1 MTKLII
7 YDNKAD
13 SFICI
18 DDMQRPLP
26 FAPFCAPPLHSFLR
40 LCHAETV
47 WTDRRAIEAL
57 DATSRTWGAPLDA
70 RLAFKCFSPAAA
82 PSPRMLGLTLKL
94 NLAGLNPSERCELKR
109 LMISMNDFEKVSES
123 YESAGVL
130 TATKRISCSCGTP
143 LCFPEASVGSRGVYA
158 LLLQSALAANP
169 AALRE
174 RCRAPMWRHHCVP
187 QKNSASKAVRVSTAA
202 CLKASSAAK
211 TYA

>member
-40 LCHAETV
+40 LCHAKTV

-57 DATSRTWGAPLDA
+57 DAASRTWGAPLDA
-70 RLAFKCFSPAAA
+70 RLAFKCFSPAAV
-82 PSPRMLGLTLKL
+82 PSPQMLGLTLKL
-94 NLAGLNPSERCELKR
+94 NLSGLTPSERCELKR
-109 LMISMNDFEKVSES
+109 LMISMGDFEKVCES

-158 LLLQSALAANP
+158 LLLQSALAALGEP
-169 AALRE
+169 CCITGTLSCSDVAASLR
-174 RCRAPMWRHHCVP
+174 
-187 QKNSASKAVRVSTAA
+187 
-202 CLKASSAAK
+202 AAK
-211 TYA
+211 KLGVEGCSRIDCRVLKSIFGR